1 MTAVVD
7 SAAGRPQRI
16 VSLLPAATEIVA
28 ALGLEG
34 ALVGRSH
41 ECDEPESVAG
51 LPALTAATIDAAASS
66 RAIHEA
72 VNAACTAAAGT
83 PPALFRLDADLL
95 ADLQP
100 DLIVTQAACDVCAV
114 SADDVTRA
122 ARALGRP
129 VRVVSLA
136 PVSLADLW
144 RDILAVAA
152 ATGTLSRGREVVA
165 RLQARCRSVA
175 CRVEA
180 PTRSAGGSRPRVA
193 VVEWLDPPMAAGN
206 WVPELVSLAGGD
218 DVLGRTGHHSHWITW
233 EDVARADPDVVILTP
248 CGFTR
253 DRTVAE
259 ATAAPIWSHLASL
272 RATRAG
278 RLFVVDGH
286 HLLNRPGPRLVDSL
300 EVIAELLHPGR
311 FAFPATQRHAARLG
325 AG

>member
-7 SAAGRPQRI
+7 SAAGRPERI

-41 ECDEPESVAG
+41 ECDEPESVSG
-51 LPALTAATIDAAASS
+51 LPALTAAAIDAAGTS

-72 VNAACTAAAGT
+72 VGAACTAAAGS
-83 PPALFRLDADLL
+83 PPALFRLDTDML
-95 ADLQP
+95 ATLRP
-100 DLIVTQAACDVCAV
+100 DVIVTQAACDVCAV

-122 ARALGRP
+122 ARSLGRP
-129 VRVVSLA
+129 VPIVALA
-136 PVSLADLW
+136 PTSLADLW
-144 RDILAVAA
+144 RDIRAVAA
-152 ATGTLSRGREVVA
+152 ATGTLPRGREVVA

-180 PTRSAGGSRPRVA
+180 LARSTGGSRPRVA

-206 WVPELVSLAGGD
+206 WVPELVTLAGGD
-218 DVLGRTGHHSHWITW
+218 DVLGRTGHHSHWIGW
-233 EDVARADPDVVILTP
+233 EDVARADPDVVILAP

-259 ATAAPIWSHLASL
+259 ATTSPIWNHLAPL

-300 EVIAELLHPGR
+300 EVIAQLLHPGR
-311 FAFPATQRHAARLG
+311 FEFPATQRHAARLG
-325 AG
+325 DG